1 MRSKVFDQNAKRY
14 DSWYRRHRALF
25 ECEAKAIRALNLQ
38 GRGLS
43 IGVGTGILD
52 SLAPIE
58 IGVDPSQN
66 MLKLASVR
74 RIEPVRATGEHLP
87 FGNESFDFALMTFT
101 LCFLDSPEEAILETR
116 RVLRSRSEFAVC
128 IVPRD
133 SSWGEEY
140 MKKAKAGHIFY
151 RHARFYNVSE
161 LEDML
166 RRCSFKVVTKKTT
179 LSYPPSANPRIEEP
193 SENLEGKGFVCL
205 KAVETQQDLSTPFS
219 IDRRQKTF
227 GSDF

>member
-1 MRSKVFDQNAKRY
+1 MGSQSNIIYNNNFIDNATQADDNGSNNKFY
-14 DSWYRRHRALF
+14 LDLP
-25 ECEAKAIRALNLQ
+25 
-38 GRGLS
+38 
-43 IGVGTGILD
+43 TGGNYWSD
-52 SLAPIE
+52 YT
-58 IGVDPSQN
+58 GVDDGSDGRVAGDGIGDT
-66 MLKLASVR
+66 LLL
-74 RIEPVRATGEHLP
+74 HL
-87 FGNESFDFALMTFT
+87 G
-101 LCFLDSPEEAILETR
+101 LDNYPWIQEQSGWSGPPLPQPPTPEEAILETR

-205 KAVETQQDLSTPFS
+205 KAVETQQDSSTPFS